1 MTPDELLR
9 LYPRETLRW
18 LRRRLGLSQVA
29 LALDLGVS
37 TAAVGWWESRR
48 QGISPTHRARLA
60 ALLAPHL
67 ATPEGAA
74 FARSLGRG
82 EASEEEGDGG

>member
-9 LYPRETLRW
+9 LHPRETLRW
-18 LRRRLGLSQVA
+18 LRGRLGLSDEAFAARLRANGSTVA
-29 LALDLGVS
+29 
-37 TAAVGWWESRR
+37 GWERGSRTIAPGR
-48 QGISPTHRARLA
+48 RAWLA

-67 ATPEGAA
+67 ATPEGEA

-82 EASEEEGDGG
+82 AGGEE

>member
-9 LYPRETLRW
+9 LYPRETLHW
-18 LRRRLGLSQVA
+18 LRRRLGLSQ
-29 LALDLGVS
+29 LALSLQVDAYDG
-37 TAAVGWWESRR
+37 AAGHWEVRR
-48 QGISPTHRARLA
+48 HRIAPPYRARLA

-74 FARSLGRG
+74 FIQSLGRG
-82 EASEEEGDGG
+82 EAPCVE

>member
-9 LYPRETLRW
+9 RYPRETLRW
-18 LRRRLGLSQVA
+18 LRRRLGLSQLS
-29 LALDLGVS
+29 LAPHLGVNPK
-37 TAAVGWWESRR
+37 TLANWEARR
-48 QGISPTHRARLA
+48 HGIADKPRAQLA

-67 ATPEGAA
+67 ATPAGEA

-82 EASEEEGDGG
+82 AASDE